1 MALRFS
7 AAIKTSRPGAVG
19 VWKKIASGA
28 KQEHPERNTEQILCK
43 PLARATEL
51 SRWRR
56 EDYHR
61 ERRSGHHWRIA
72 PRSVFPSFPPR

>member
-43 PLARATEL
+43 PLHA
-51 SRWRR
+51 
-56 EDYHR
+56 
-61 ERRSGHHWRIA
+61 RRSFLDGGAKTITEKDEAAITGALHRDLC
-72 PRSVFPSFPPR
+72 SPSFPPR